1 MSARIDFNCDLGEG
15 CGDDAAI
22 VPCISSA
29 SIATGGHAGDARS
42 MREAIALC
50 LRNGVAIGAHPSFVD
65 RAHFGRREQA
75 LPPAEVHVL
84 VRRQVETLAALCTE
98 ADAGLAHVKPHGAL
112 YNLAARDAG
121 TAEAVAYAVRDCD
134 PGLWLYA
141 QAGSELAR
149 AGARLGLPV
158 AQEVFAERAY
168 TADGRLVPR
177 DQPGAVIPD
186 LATALEQA
194 RGMLRSG
201 TVTSIDGHAVP
212 VRADTLCLHG
222 DRSDAAAFAT
232 ALRDAL
238 RAESFAILSPAAR
251 MPQT

>member
-1 MSARIDFNCDLGEG
+1 MTARIDFNCDLGEG

-29 SIATGGHAGDARS
+29 SIATGGHAGDAPS

-50 LRNGVAIGAHPSFVD
+50 LHHGVAIGAHPSFVD
-65 RAHFGRREQA
+65 RAHFGRRELS
-75 LPPAEVHVL
+75 LPPAEVHAL
-84 VRRQVETLAALCTE
+84 VRDQVELLTGLCTE
-98 ADAGLAHVKPHGAL
+98 AGTTLAHVKPHGAL
-112 YNLAARDAG
+112 YNLAARDVD
-121 TAEAVAYAVRDCD
+121 TADAIAHAVHDSD
-134 PGLWLYA
+134 PRLWLYA
-141 QAGSELAR
+141 LADSELAR

-186 LATALEQA
+186 VEAALAQV
-194 RGMLRSG
+194 RGMLHSG
-201 TVTSIDGHAVP
+201 TVTSIDGRAVP
-212 VRADTLCLHG
+212 IRSDTLCLHG
-222 DRSDAAAFAT
+222 DRANAAAFAT

-238 RAESFAILSPAAR
+238 RAEGVAILSPATR
-251 MPQT
+251 MPHA